1 MDDTFII
8 ELQSLLNKYNKRLD
22 WDDYFMS
29 LCLLISNRS
38 SCKRLNV
45 GCILVND
52 RRVISSGYNGH
63 LPGLPHDSI
72 VIDNHE
78 QCTIHAEQNAIAD
91 ASKRGVSLNG
101 CSAYITHYPCLICT
115 KLLIASGIKEIKYLN
130 DYKNDRLCH
139 TFLEHSKINI
149 YKL

>member
-1 MDDTFII
+1 MDFII
-8 ELQSLLNKYNKRLD
+8 ELQTLLDNHNKRLN

-38 SCKRLNV
+38 SCNRLNV
-45 GCILVND
+45 GCILVKD

-63 LPGLPHDSI
+63 LPGLPHQSI

-78 QCTIHAEQNAIAD
+78 QSTVHAEQNAIAD

-101 CSAYITHYPCLICT
+101 CTAYITHYPCINCT
-115 KLLIASGIKEIKYLN
+115 KLLIASGIQEIKYLN
-130 DYKNDRLCH
+130 DYKNNELCQQ
-139 TFLEHSKINI
+139 FLNQSNVNI